1 MTPLQYRV
9 FRIAALSIA
18 VIGFSGCQEVPAT
31 SASAK
36 TVFKTPPAD
45 PRAYTDDIMIRESRI
60 YPDPSGVK
68 ALSGDLRPFWIAE
81 GRVQNT
87 LALRNADSIRIRL
100 YITVPT
106 KTGPDYVDTAD
117 VVVKDVPQ
125 SATKSFRQSVRLDP
139 PAGKWNLDSEVIEA
153 KTSPVV
159 K

>member
-1 MTPLQYRV
+1 MTALQCCI
-9 FRIAALSIA
+9 FRIVALGI
-18 VIGFSGCQEVPAT
+18 VLIGFSGCQEVPAT
-31 SASAK
+31 PAA
-36 TVFKTPPAD
+36 TRTAFKTPPAD
-45 PRAYTDDIMIRESRI
+45 PRAYTDDIVIRESRI
-60 YPDPSGVK
+60 YPDLSGVK

-106 KTGPDYVDTAD
+106 KTGPDYVDMAD

-125 SATKSFRQSVRLDP
+125 STTKSFRQSVRLDP
-139 PAGKWNLDSEVIEA
+139 PAGKWTLDSEVIEA
-153 KTSPVV
+153 KTSPVI

>member
-1 MTPLQYRV
+1 MTTLQYRT
-9 FRIAALSIA
+9 FRTAVLSIA
-18 VIGFSGCQEVPAT
+18 IIGFSGCQEIPAIPAVT
-31 SASAK
+31 K
-36 TVFKTPPAD
+36 TVLKTPPAD
-45 PRAYTDDIMIRESRI
+45 PRAYTDDIVISESRI
-60 YPDPSGVK
+60 YPDASGVK

-139 PAGKWNLDSEVIEA
+139 PTGKWNLASEVIEA
-153 KTSPVV
+153 KTSLVI